1 MIWEVSL
8 LIVNIAFLLLVAF
21 LIPTIVQLK
30 RTAERVEIA
39 SENLNMHLPN
49 ILTNLDEITTNLT
62 GIMSSGRR
70 QMQMLEDATE
80 EVKLMVEDL
89 SAFEKEIKEKIEN
102 PLVETLATIAA
113 LAKAARAVA
122 QSLKKSKE

>member
-8 LIVNIAFLLLVAF
+8 LIVSIAFLLLVAF

-70 QMQMLEDATE
+70 QMQMLEEATE

-122 QSLKKSKE
+122 QSLKKE

>member
-8 LIVNIAFLLLVAF
+8 LIASIAFLMLVAF
-21 LIPTIVQLK
+21 LIPAVVQVK

-70 QMQMLEDATE
+70 QMKMLEEATE
-80 EVKLMVEDL
+80 EVKLMVG
-89 SAFEKEIKEKIEN
+89 
-102 PLVETLATIAA
+102 
-113 LAKAARAVA
+113 
-122 QSLKKSKE
+122 SKRKN